1 MPHSHIHSSTKNIKL
16 AFFLN
21 VGFTLLEFVG
31 GILTNSTAIL
41 ADAVH
46 DLGDSFALG
55 QAWYFESL
63 TARKGSARYTYG
75 FRRFSLLGALIS
87 TLLLLLSSFYVL
99 SEAVPRIIEP
109 EHSNAQGMAILGVI
123 GIAVNGYSMLRLTDE
138 SSINARTVRLHLLED
153 VLGWAAIL
161 IVAVVLLFKDIHILD
176 PILAVLI
183 TMYILSNVVKNVRV
197 ILPVFLQAAPERIDI
212 NKISEQIKNIE
223 HVESVHHIHI
233 WSLDDQHQVFSGHL
247 VADKN
252 LDSKQYA
259 ELKKNVKELIE
270 EHGFYHSTVEI
281 ELPEEACRVSENEI
295 CN

>member
-1 MPHSHIHSSTKNIKL
+1 
-16 AFFLN
+16 
-21 VGFTLLEFVG
+21 
-31 GILTNSTAIL
+31 
-41 ADAVH
+41 
-46 DLGDSFALG
+46 
-55 QAWYFESL
+55 
-63 TARKGSARYTYG
+63 
-75 FRRFSLLGALIS
+75 
-87 TLLLLLSSFYVL
+87 
-99 SEAVPRIIEP
+99 
-109 EHSNAQGMAILGVI
+109 
-123 GIAVNGYSMLRLTDE
+123 MLRLTDE